1 MDYIQ
6 ELYAEST
13 DGSTTEEDEMGDEDS
28 TEAQIRAAD
37 NIDFPMAELLAK
49 YDTALGSG
57 EPWRMS
63 EEVSSGSEEEMMRE
77 EASSRRSGGGG
88 KRRRR
93 GGSASEDHGRRVKR
107 RRTKKKVNGPC
118 LFLDVEA
125 GEADGSEEE
134 EEEEGEGWAAGF
146 LDDVSRE
153 ESSSAPAPRGTLG
166 REAEDQE
173 REAEELVARAREY
186 EARARQERRQ
196 LPIGGEGVEDE
207 AARKA
212 AAKAHAFEVL
222 ARKERGRATAWAAPH
237 FVGAPVISGTPS
249 AVEQH
254 IAGLQGGRQL
264 LGEYQWCRLRRGFRA
279 DVQVGQLGL
288 TNSGGI
294 LVVVRAG
301 AKVTPVGEGEK
312 ALELETQGTTKRDI
326 CAWDGPKK
334 EQGRGKL
341 YVAEPHVQG
350 EVPLLPPP
358 PPPAWKFTRL
368 MMRPGVVRDDV
379 VVPGAVP
386 TLEEIALWSTTVAE
400 TFLRKVPSPL
410 PGTALVAGTR
420 VVVVGGE
427 HRGKTGF
434 IAQVINS
441 VGRLLVSR
449 CGTTIVQSDPQ
460 LYETLAKPTG
470 EGDDA
475 EFVSLAGMRRQI
487 LGFPSRLALFDR
499 VLVKGDEAFGWE
511 GGRGSWIASD
521 GVDPHVG
528 FVTPDGRKLD
538 VPMSHLRRDFQVGD
552 LVKVVLGAFVGD
564 IGILGARDR
573 LGPGF
578 KMYSVSVGAARAR
591 EGKQAAQENAPDA
604 DEAHPGYEMVGVLPD
619 QIDFAEE
626 DVDGNT
632 EWVQARAVVGPDNRQ
647 GETLARRISD
657 QDRHRKEQKAMGGP
671 LFVGMPVVIVG
682 RHKMKGRWGVIVGE
696 REMLESASERRKRE
710 ENAADEERQ
719 RGVEE
724 LELLKRMAEGRRN
737 KEERVEEGEDKE
749 KKEEDKEK
757 TGEAGEED
765 GARGLEFT
773 VREEAGLRT
782 WIVAEHHLRHRES
795 GLSLRFYQGV
805 PFKWQWWRSSTALGP
820 PPGTPPHP
828 GIQDGGTEWIPDAEE
843 CAPRPPAAAL
853 PEIGLDD
860 GGVWL
865 CIPRLKGKRVDVR
878 VLKKTSGRV
887 TGFQAGAA
895 GQSGYI
901 EIEEALTE
909 AQLNNPITV
918 RVGEA
923 AKRIRLEPR
932 WLAPM
937 RRTLCPPLTLVDGS
951 IAHSR
956 GRVVIIGPSNTGGR
970 DRMGDYGETIPERPE
985 SAGELVWVRFPR
997 GEGQSDPNGGMACF
1011 PVGSLCRAYN
1021 QDGVLTKATRFIF

>member
-6 ELYAEST
+6 ELYADLRT
-13 DGSTTEEDEMGDEDS
+13 AAPRRKTRWGDEDS

-93 GGSASEDHGRRVKR
+93 GGSASERPWAARKAPTDEERRVLGRRVTR
-107 RRTKKKVNGPC
+107 GVFVCPR
-118 LFLDVEA
+118 
-125 GEADGSEEE
+125 SE
-134 EEEEGEGWAAGF
+134 
-146 LDDVSRE
+146 
-153 ESSSAPAPRGTLG
+153 GTLG

-222 ARKERGRATAWAAPH
+222 ARRERGRATAWAAPH

-249 AVEQH
+249 AVWSNISRACKE
-254 IAGLQGGRQL
+254 AASCSGK
-264 LGEYQWCRLRRGFRA
+264 YQW
-279 DVQVGQLGL
+279 
-288 TNSGGI
+288 
-294 LVVVRAG
+294 
-301 AKVTPVGEGEK
+301 
-312 ALELETQGTTKRDI
+312 
-326 CAWDGPKK
+326 PKK

-350 EVPLLPPP
+350 EVPLPPLPPPPP

-368 MMRPGVVRDDV
+368 TMRPGVIRDDV

-475 EFVSLAGMRRQI
+475 EFVSLADMRRQI

-499 VLVKGDEAFGWE
+499 VLVKGDERSGGE
-511 GGRGSWIASD
+511 GGRVSWIASD

-552 LVKVVLGAFVGD
+552 LVEG
-564 IGILGARDR
+564 
-573 LGPGF
+573 GPGRF
-578 KMYSVSVGAARAR
+578 RRRYRCTPSVWVQRGAR

-626 DVDGNT
+626 DADGNT
-632 EWVQARAVVGPDNRQ
+632 EWAQARAVVGPDNRQ

-657 QDRHRKEQKAMGGP
+657 QDRRRKEQKAMA
-671 LFVGMPVVIVG
+671 G
-682 RHKMKGRWGVIVGE
+682 RCF
-696 REMLESASERRKRE
+696 ASERRKRE

-737 KEERVEEGEDKE
+737 KEERVEEGEDEE

-782 WIVAEHHLRHRES
+782 WIVAEHHLRHRE
-795 GLSLRFYQGV
+795 GV

-865 CIPRLKGKRVDVR
+865 CIPRLKGKR
-878 VLKKTSGRV
+878 G
-887 TGFQAGAA
+887 GWFQAGAA

>member
-63 EEVSSGSEEEMMRE
+63 EEVSSGRRRGDDAG
-77 EASSRRSGGGG
+77 EASSRRSGGSG

-93 GGSASEDHGRRVKR
+93 GAPTDEEEGQRPR
-107 RRTKKKVNGPC
+107 

-125 GEADGSEEE
+125 GEADGSEE

-222 ARKERGRATAWAAPH
+222 ARRERGRATAWAAPH

-264 LGEYQWCRLRRGFRA
+264 LGVPVVPLASR
-279 DVQVGQLGL
+279 VGQLGL

-312 ALELETQGTTKRDI
+312 ALELETQETTKRDI

-350 EVPLLPPP
+350 EVP
-358 PPPAWKFTRL
+358 PAAAATT
-368 MMRPGVVRDDV
+368 PGLEIHPLDDAARRQGRCGS
-379 VVPGAVP
+379 PRRGADVGGNR
-386 TLEEIALWSTTVAE
+386 LWSTTVAE

-475 EFVSLAGMRRQI
+475 EFVSLADMRRQI

-511 GGRGSWIASD
+511 GAVSWIASD

-528 FVTPDGRKLD
+528 FVTPDGASWTCRCRICGGTSKW
-538 VPMSHLRRDFQVGD
+538 GD
-552 LVKVVLGAFVGD
+552 LVKVVLGAFVG
-564 IGILGARDR
+564 
-573 LGPGF
+573 
-578 KMYSVSVGAARAR
+578 
-591 EGKQAAQENAPDA
+591 E
-604 DEAHPGYEMVGVLPD
+604 
-619 QIDFAEE
+619 
-626 DVDGNT
+626 
-632 EWVQARAVVGPDNRQ
+632 
-647 GETLARRISD
+647 
-657 QDRHRKEQKAMGGP
+657 
-671 LFVGMPVVIVG
+671 
-682 RHKMKGRWGVIVGE
+682 
-696 REMLESASERRKRE
+696 
-710 ENAADEERQ
+710 
-719 RGVEE
+719 
-724 LELLKRMAEGRRN
+724 
-737 KEERVEEGEDKE
+737 
-749 KKEEDKEK
+749 
-757 TGEAGEED
+757 
-765 GARGLEFT
+765 
-773 VREEAGLRT
+773 
-782 WIVAEHHLRHRES
+782 
-795 GLSLRFYQGV
+795 
-805 PFKWQWWRSSTALGP
+805 
-820 PPGTPPHP
+820 
-828 GIQDGGTEWIPDAEE
+828 
-843 CAPRPPAAAL
+843 
-853 PEIGLDD
+853 
-860 GGVWL
+860 
-865 CIPRLKGKRVDVR
+865 
-878 VLKKTSGRV
+878 
-887 TGFQAGAA
+887 
-895 GQSGYI
+895 
-901 EIEEALTE
+901 
-909 AQLNNPITV
+909 
-918 RVGEA
+918 
-923 AKRIRLEPR
+923 
-932 WLAPM
+932 
-937 RRTLCPPLTLVDGS
+937 
-951 IAHSR
+951 
-956 GRVVIIGPSNTGGR
+956 
-970 DRMGDYGETIPERPE
+970 
-985 SAGELVWVRFPR
+985 
-997 GEGQSDPNGGMACF
+997 
-1011 PVGSLCRAYN
+1011 
-1021 QDGVLTKATRFIF
+1021 